1 MIYGNE
7 LYTPHQAKN
16 LFILIVVHHNYKYWM
31 QAPFVL
37 SHRCIGL
44 LVFPSGLNNGGCHH
58 AIKEPVA
65 VSLEQ
70 VNMGGTKTLEWECIR
85 CIQKQRPGV
94 ILISQQHLQRIALS
108 Q

>member
-1 MIYGNE
+1 MYSALRASFAVQELLQAILVPPEACGNDD
-7 LYTPHQAKN
+7 
-16 LFILIVVHHNYKYWM
+16 LIRGSL
-31 QAPFVL
+31 A
-37 SHRCIGL
+37 
-44 LVFPSGLNNGGCHH
+44 FPSGLNNGGCYH

-70 VNMGGTKTLEWECIR
+70 VNMGGAKTLEWECIR

-108 Q
+108 R